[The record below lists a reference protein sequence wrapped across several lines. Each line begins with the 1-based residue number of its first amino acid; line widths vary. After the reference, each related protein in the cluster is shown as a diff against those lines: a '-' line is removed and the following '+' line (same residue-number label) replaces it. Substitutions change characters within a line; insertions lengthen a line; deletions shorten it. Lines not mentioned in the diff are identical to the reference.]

1 MNNLAMNQAFQTSN
15 EISDLFRIEKG
26 LVDVPEINKVLRE
39 EIDKKDQPQS
49 VEVNQ
54 LWSYKNLLFKVITS
68 ENDTVKAV
76 ANEGF
81 TWEGIK
87 GTFIANFTFEAEHY
101 SQ

>member
-1 MNNLAMNQAFQTSN
+1 MIMDNGDCVKSVTY
-15 EISDLFRIEKG
+15 
-26 LVDVPEINKVLRE
+26 LVDGEYAMTVAWDVFVGKH
-39 EIDKKDQPQS
+39 IDTEKDVD

-54 LWSYKNLLFKVITS
+54 LWSYKDILFKVVAP

-87 GTFIANFTFEAEHY
+87 GNFIANFTFEAEHY

>member
-1 MNNLAMNQAFQTSN
+1 MNQAFQA
-15 EISDLFRIEKG
+15 SDE
-26 LVDVPEINKVLRE
+26 V
-39 EIDKKDQPQS
+39 DKKDQQAQHQS

-54 LWSYKNLLFKVITS
+54 LWSYKNLLFKVVTS

-87 GTFIANFTFEAEHY
+87 GNFIANFTFEAEHY
-101 SQ
+101 LQ